1 MNVPT
6 EITALGSA
14 RQQARA
20 NKDFALADKLRDQ
33 ILAHG
38 FEILDVP
45 GGFEFRE
52 KSPFAQYARIGDFR
66 HVSETKF
73 DATIAIIVDGF
84 CDDAAIAVKAAQG
97 HTSEKIAIVVLVVG
111 TPDATALTPVLNSR
125 TVVVQITGGV
135 GWGEAA
141 NALLKAAPSS
151 YVFIMDSS
159 TIFDGDAVTPALEL
173 LQRNEF
179 VAVGWRGGLI
189 NIEDEW
195 RSVDDKGPG
204 EVDVLFSYFLGIN
217 REQALEAGAFNIR
230 AVYYRNADIEFGL
243 RLRQAHGRLWQ
254 LDLPL
259 HQERHHGYHDTDPTY
274 RDEQSK
280 KNYDRILD
288 RFRGKTEI
296 LSPRR

>member
-1 MNVPT
+1 MNVPA
-6 EITALGSA
+6 EVTALGQA
-14 RQQARA
+14 RQEARA
-20 NKDFALADKLRDQ
+20 NKDFALADSLRDQ
-33 ILAHG
+33 ILALG
-38 FEILDVP
+38 YEILDVA
-45 GGFEFRE
+45 GGFDFRE
-52 KSPFAQYARIGDFR
+52 KSPFSQYARIGDFR
-66 HVSETKF
+66 HLSEATF
-73 DATIAIIVDGF
+73 DSTIAIIVDGF
-84 CDDAAIAVKAAQG
+84 CEDAATSVKAAQQYTG
-97 HTSEKIAIVVLVVG
+97 DKTAIVVLING
-111 TPDATALTPVLNSR
+111 TPDASALTTVINAR
-125 TVVVQITGGV
+125 TFVVQITGGV

-141 NALLKAAPSS
+141 NALLKAAPSP
-151 YVFIMDSS
+151 YVFIMDASI
-159 TIFDGDAVTPALEL
+159 IFDGDAITPALEIL
-173 LQRNEF
+173 RKNDY

-189 NIEDEW
+189 NIDDEW

-254 LDLPL
+254 MDLPL
-259 HQERHHGYHDTDPTY
+259 HQERHHGYHDSDPAY

-288 RFRGKTEI
+288 RFRGKPEI

>member
-1 MNVPT
+1 MSIPAEV
-6 EITALGSA
+6 TALGQA
-14 RQQARA
+14 RQAARA
-20 NKDFALADKLRDQ
+20 NKDFALADQLRDQ

-38 FEILDVP
+38 FEILDIA

-52 KSPFAQYARIGDFR
+52 KSPFAQYSRIGDFR
-66 HVSETKF
+66 HISETKF
-73 DATIAIIVDGF
+73 DAAIAIIIDGF
-84 CDDAAIAVKAAQG
+84 CEDAAIAVQAAQQ
-97 HTSEKIAIVVLVVG
+97 HTSEKIAIVVLVIG
-111 TPDATALTPVLNSR
+111 TPDATALVPVLNSR
-125 TVVVQITGGV
+125 TFVVQITGGV

-141 NALLKAAPSS
+141 NALLKAAPAP

-159 TIFDGDAVTPALEL
+159 TIFDGDAISPALAI
-173 LQRNEF
+173 LQKNEF
-179 VAVGWRGGLI
+179 AAVGWRGGLI
-189 NIEDEW
+189 NTEDEW

-217 REQALEAGAFNIR
+217 REYALEAGAFNIR

-254 LDLPL
+254 MELPL
-259 HQERHHGYHDTDPTY
+259 HQARHHGYHDTDPAY

-288 RFRGKTEI
+288 RFRGKSEI

>member
-1 MNVPT
+1 MNVPA
-6 EITALGSA
+6 EVTALGAA
-14 RQQARA
+14 RQEART

-66 HVSETKF
+66 HLSETKF
-73 DATIAIIVDGF
+73 DASIAIIVDGF
-84 CDDAAIAVKAAQG
+84 CDDAATAVNAAQA
-97 HTSEKIAIVVLVVG
+97 HTSEKIAIVVLVIG
-111 TPDATALTPVLNSR
+111 TPDASALVPVLNSR
-125 TVVVQITGGV
+125 TFVVQITGGV

-141 NALLKAAPSS
+141 NALLKAAPSP

-179 VAVGWRGGLI
+179 AAVGWRGGLI

-195 RSVDDKGPG
+195 RSVDDKGAG

-259 HQERHHGYHDTDPTY
+259 HQERHHGYHDTDPAY